1 MNTTDER
8 NTQSTSESTD
18 AFQKNDLIIAVQAD
32 LDGNHTVLLLC
43 VEVAMVLLND
53 TIYVLQSVT
62 VILSD
67 ADAAN
72 GIAVWI
78 LKPVKETAILLAQL
92 QMNDSL
98 FRWQVATGFD
108 GIVKC
113 VSDNDAQR
121 QR

>member
-1 MNTTDER
+1 M
-8 NTQSTSESTD
+8 
-18 AFQKNDLIIAVQAD
+18 FQENVLIFAVQAD
-32 LDGNHTVLLLC
+32 LDGKHTVLLLC

-98 FRWQVATGFD
+98 FCWQVAAGFN

-113 VSDNDAQR
+113 VSDDDAQR